1 MGLRQS
7 FCSKKSTF
15 WLYIMRPQKKKET
28 HTTYTITYKMG
39 SQWWHATA
47 DPLEYLLGAHSF
59 PRVALCMLFWL
70 CMLFPL
76 SNCGHGKWPGLLDS
90 YFFYEQL
97 YSFFSS
103 TEATIE
109 KPRLHNKFTN
119 RNPPWGISPSHSKVT
134 HMEVGKATVSAVGV
148 FVGTKISWGSRLP

>member
-1 MGLRQS
+1 MDLLLTVFLTLPCVSMTSPALPCFSMLFCGFFRFSS
-7 FCSKKSTF
+7 FFSCFS
-15 WLYIMRPQKKKET
+15 
-28 HTTYTITYKMG
+28 
-39 SQWWHATA
+39 
-47 DPLEYLLGAHSF
+47 LLVLLFIAIS
-59 PRVALCMLFWL
+59 VALCMLFWL